1 MMQLTETQ
9 RDALLDRAV
18 EAMRARLAVGP
29 GTDPGE
35 VARRVE
41 VASLAVTDAVTRG
54 GWQHTQIAS
63 LAGCTGLRVI
73 DLISDWSAQAVALR
87 VERHAAARYVEQ
99 VREAAVSHARQ
110 RVGAQGY
117 GAKSQI
123 AREVGVSRATVDAW
137 IGVAEA
143 TDQEKVG

>member
-1 MMQLTETQ
+1 MMQLTQTQ

-18 EAMRARLAVGP
+18 EAVRARLAVGP

-73 DLISDWSAQAVALR
+73 DLISDWSAQARALG
-87 VERHAAARYVEQ
+87 VERHAARRYVEQ
-99 VREAAVSHARQ
+99 VAEAAASHARQ
-110 RVGAQGY
+110 RVGAQGRGVY
-117 GAKSQI
+117 TAI
-123 AREVGVSRATVDAW
+123 ADEIGVTRATVYAW
-137 IGVAEA
+137 APV
-143 TDQEKVG
+143 TD